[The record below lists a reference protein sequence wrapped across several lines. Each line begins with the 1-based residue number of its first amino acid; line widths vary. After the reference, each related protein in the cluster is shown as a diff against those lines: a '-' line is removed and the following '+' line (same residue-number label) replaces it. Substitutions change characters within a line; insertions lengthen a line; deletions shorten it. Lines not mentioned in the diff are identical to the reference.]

1 MKIQTLTRILED
13 VACSFLD
20 DFGRRVEE
28 VTANVE
34 EKVRKLELG
43 MESAFEGTLKS
54 PDETSIVEEG
64 VASARQGKSS
74 VHDLARCRRREHC

>member
-1 MKIQTLTRILED
+1 MKNIFSSYEVVKMQTLTGILED

-34 EKVRKLELG
+34 EKVRELALD
-43 MESAFEGTLKS
+43 ME
-54 PDETSIVEEG
+54 
-64 VASARQGKSS
+64 
-74 VHDLARCRRREHC
+74 